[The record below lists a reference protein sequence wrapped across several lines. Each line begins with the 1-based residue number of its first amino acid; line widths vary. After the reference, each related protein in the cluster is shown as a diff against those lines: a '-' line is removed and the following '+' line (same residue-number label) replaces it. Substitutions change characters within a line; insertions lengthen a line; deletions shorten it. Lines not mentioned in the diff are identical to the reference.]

1 MPTVNDVLKAWLDSM
16 TGMTGLTTND
26 QLMRLAELD
35 YIIPPRVEGNPS
47 NPPLGAVWTDTITGE
62 IRMMVAGG
70 IKKVADEPP
79 TP

>member
-1 MPTVNDVLKAWLDSM
+1 MAYVNDTLKAWLEAV
-16 TGMTGLTTND
+16 TGLTGLTIND
-26 QLMRLAELD
+26 QLARLEDLN
-35 YIIPPRVEGNPS
+35 YMIPPRVEGNPT

-79 TP
+79 TA